1 MNNREMINKP
11 NIGNVTISKISCS
24 RISVKTEITNKI
36 VKSNAGMSSSDKPT
50 FL

>member
-1 MNNREMINKP
+1 MNDREKVNKP

-24 RISVKTEITNKI
+24 RISVKTEMTNDI
-36 VKSNAGMSSSDKPT
+36 VKSNAGISSSDIPT